1 MRHRCDATGVTMCLM
16 KGAGGRGPCAL
27 GAPRRREREAAAHA
41 APHLSRGLDEG
52 RARLRG
58 LEVGLEEEVEECC
71 RALEVHEE
79 ERRRELNVE
88 RCPVTNRHKLM
99 EGRQD
104 EVEEQVLAGQVRR
117 AVVSGAGV
125 RRQQDGVERSDAQKR
140 GRAPRGDDILAER
153 QAERL
158 AKWQWSD
165 EFLAKARPDQG
176 NYGQGDVYDDGL
188 TKLERAQIEQ
198 GREAYLT
205 GGAKL
210 RYKRLTGQI

>member
-1 MRHRCDATGVTMCLM
+1 MNGLW
-16 KGAGGRGPCAL
+16 GGGPCAL
-27 GAPRRREREAAAHA
+27 GAPRRRQGEAAAHA
-41 APHLSRGLDEG
+41 APDLRVNRRVGPRVTPSTRPILGQDAGSRLLRRPHDG

-58 LEVGLEEEVEECC
+58 LEVGLEEEVEERR
-71 RALEVHEE
+71 RALIPTPA
-79 ERRRELNVE
+79 RFAFAF
-88 RCPVTNRHKLM
+88 
-99 EGRQD
+99 GR
-104 EVEEQVLAGQVRR
+104 
-117 AVVSGAGV
+117 
-125 RRQQDGVERSDAQKR
+125 
-140 GRAPRGDDILAER
+140 PDILAER

-165 EFLAKARPDQG
+165 EFLAKARPDKG
-176 NYGQGDVYDDGL
+176 NYGQGDLFDDGL